1 LLVLR
6 LKSALM
12 KKASIVIIGNEVV
25 SGQIIDTNT
34 SFLAQ
39 ELLSLGI
46 SVVSTYCVPD
56 DIKAIAK
63 KLRLATI
70 DADIIIATGG
80 LGPTDD
86 DLTRQGFA
94 EFLGAKLELQAEL
107 LQRIERFFA
116 ARNRKMPARNKVQAC
131 IPNGAKVIENTLG
144 TAPGF
149 KAEHRGKLLYA
160 LPGVPSEM
168 KQMCQDYVMPELEQ
182 LTDGQAIVI
191 RKLRCFG
198 AGESDIAEMLGPIM
212 GRSRNPLINCTA
224 GHGVITL
231 SIVATAQSEA
241 EARKLVGQ
249 DEESLRRILG
259 DLVFGTDD
267 QTLAEIVGL
276 KLAEQRKTVAVAES
290 CTGGMLA
297 KLITDI
303 PGASRY
309 FTYGWITYSNQAKT
323 AELGVPTELIERYGA
338 VSEQVAVAMAE
349 GARRKAGAD
358 FAIAITGIAGPT
370 GASEQKPV
378 GLVYI
383 SVGSDN
389 NCETM
394 RYIFSS
400 SREFVRLRAA
410 YTALNMLRLKL

>member
-1 LLVLR
+1 
-6 LKSALM
+6 M

-34 SFLAQ
+34 AFLAQ
-39 ELLSLGI
+39 ELLALGI
-46 SVVSTYCVPD
+46 PVVSTYCVPD

-63 KLRLATI
+63 TLSLATA
-70 DADIIIATGG
+70 DADIILATGG

-94 EFLGAKLELQAEL
+94 EFLGTKLELQLEL
-107 LQRIERFFA
+107 LQRIEGFFA
-116 ARNRKMPARNKVQAC
+116 ARSRKMPASNKIQAY
-131 IPNGAKVIENTLG
+131 IPDGAKVIENTFG

-149 KAEHRGKLLYA
+149 KAEHRGKLLFA
-160 LPGVPSEM
+160 LPGVPFEM
-168 KQMCQDYVMPELEQ
+168 RQMYQDNIVHKLQQ
-182 LTDGQAIVI
+182 LRSRQAIVI

-198 AGESDIAEMLGPIM
+198 VGESNIAEMLGAM
-212 GRSRNPLINCTA
+212 MQRSRNPLINCTA

-241 EARKLVGQ
+241 EARKLVER

-259 DLVFGTDD
+259 ELVFGTDD
-267 QTLAEIVGL
+267 QSLAEVVGL
-276 KLAEQRKTVAVAES
+276 KLAEQNKTVAVAES

-323 AELGVPTELIERYGA
+323 TELGVPNELIERYGA

-349 GARRKAGAD
+349 GARKKAGAD

-394 RYIFSS
+394 RYIFSQG
-400 SREFVRLRAA
+400 REFVRLRAA

>member
-1 LLVLR
+1 
-6 LKSALM
+6 M

-224 GHGVITL
+224 GHG
-231 SIVATAQSEA
+231 S
-241 EARKLVGQ
+241 
-249 DEESLRRILG
+249 
-259 DLVFGTDD
+259 
-267 QTLAEIVGL
+267 
-276 KLAEQRKTVAVAES
+276 KTGR
-290 CTGGMLA
+290 TG
-297 KLITDI
+297 
-303 PGASRY
+303 
-309 FTYGWITYSNQAKT
+309 
-323 AELGVPTELIERYGA
+323 
-338 VSEQVAVAMAE
+338 
-349 GARRKAGAD
+349 
-358 FAIAITGIAGPT
+358 
-370 GASEQKPV
+370 
-378 GLVYI
+378 
-383 SVGSDN
+383 
-389 NCETM
+389 
-394 RYIFSS
+394 
-400 SREFVRLRAA
+400 
-410 YTALNMLRLKL
+410 

>member
-1 LLVLR
+1 
-6 LKSALM
+6 M
-12 KKASIVIIGNEVV
+12 
-25 SGQIIDTNT
+25 
-34 SFLAQ
+34 
-39 ELLSLGI
+39 
-46 SVVSTYCVPD
+46 
-56 DIKAIAK
+56 
-63 KLRLATI
+63 
-70 DADIIIATGG
+70 
-80 LGPTDD
+80 
-86 DLTRQGFA
+86 
-94 EFLGAKLELQAEL
+94 
-107 LQRIERFFA
+107 
-116 ARNRKMPARNKVQAC
+116 
-131 IPNGAKVIENTLG
+131 
-144 TAPGF
+144 
-149 KAEHRGKLLYA
+149 
-160 LPGVPSEM
+160 
-168 KQMCQDYVMPELEQ
+168 
-182 LTDGQAIVI
+182 
-191 RKLRCFG
+191 
-198 AGESDIAEMLGPIM
+198 
-212 GRSRNPLINCTA
+212 
-224 GHGVITL
+224 
-231 SIVATAQSEA
+231 
-241 EARKLVGQ
+241 ARKLVGQ